1 MRNSTRIR
9 ELELKV
15 AQMEVYIELM
25 AITLENIMQG
35 QQMNIESDLDSGKWY
50 NTQEEGIDN

>member
-1 MRNSTRIR
+1 MRKSTRIR

-15 AQMEVYIELM
+15 AQMEVYVELM

-35 QQMNIESDLDSGKWY
+35 QKMNIESDLDSGKWY

>member
-1 MRNSTRIR
+1 MRNGTRIR

-15 AQMEVYIELM
+15 AQMEIYIELM
-25 AITLENIMQG
+25 AMTLENIMQG
-35 QQMNIESDLDSGKWY
+35 QQMTIESDLDSGKWY

>member
-1 MRNSTRIR
+1 MRKSARIR

-15 AQMEVYIELM
+15 AQMEVYVELI